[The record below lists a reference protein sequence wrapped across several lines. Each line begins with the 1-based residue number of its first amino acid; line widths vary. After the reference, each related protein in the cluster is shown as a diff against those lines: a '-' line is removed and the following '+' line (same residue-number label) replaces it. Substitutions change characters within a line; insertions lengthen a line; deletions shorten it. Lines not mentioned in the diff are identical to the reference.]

1 MKKILVLM
9 LILSVVFVFANDVA
23 MARETREGGELNVA
37 IGSNPEHL
45 DPARASSSPAAMV
58 MIHIMENLFDM
69 SPEGEIIPNLAR
81 DYQMSEDG
89 TEFEIYL
96 REGVEFHDGTY
107 FDADVV
113 KFNLERMLEG
123 TSPFTFLI
131 DQISDIEIVDDYTV
145 IIHTEEP
152 FAPLIPNLS
161 AHGFMAM
168 VSPNAVEEY
177 GEYFTNNPVGTGPF
191 KFVAWEQGEMIILER
206 NDNYWGE
213 NAYLDRVKFS
223 IVPEDSTRVIL
234 VETGEADVAMFV
246 PPRERNRL
254 AGVDGVNVVEL
265 SSLRSIYAG
274 FNVTK
279 EPLNDKRV
287 RQAINYAIDNQ
298 AIVEQVMQGA
308 GRPSDSPVAPGTLG
322 YSAQEVYDYQPERAK
337 ELLAEAGYPDGFEI
351 TFHHPVGRY
360 MMDETIAQ
368 AIQSQLSEVGIDARL
383 ETLEWA
389 TYLEFTGK
397 NKEESEH
404 EMYLLGWGNM
414 TGDSDNGLYPL
425 FHSTQNVPFGSD
437 RSYFENDE
445 VDKFLDEARM
455 APDVTERENLYA
467 QAIEIIWDEAPWL
480 FLHSEMQIN
489 VVKDGVEGLLHHPR
503 EFVSVKEAYIAD

>member
-1 MKKILVLM
+1 MKKKILMVMLVLS
-9 LILSVVFVFANDVA
+9 IVFVFSIGITEA
-23 MARETREGGELNVA
+23 REGGELNVA
-37 IGSNPEHL
+37 IGSNPESL

-58 MIHIMENLFDM
+58 MIHVMENLFDM
-69 SPEGEIIPNLAR
+69 SPEGEIIPNLAK

-89 TEFEIYL
+89 TEFEINL
-96 REGVEFHDGTY
+96 REGVEFHDGTK
-107 FDADVV
+107 FDAEAV

-131 DQISDIEIVDDYTV
+131 NKISEIEIVDEYTV
-145 IIHTEEP
+145 VIHTEEP

-168 VSPNAVEEY
+168 ASPEAVKEH
-177 GEYFTNNPVGTGPF
+177 GEDFTNNPVGTGPF
-191 KFVAWEQGEMIILER
+191 EFVRWEQGEMIILER
-206 NDNYWGE
+206 NENYWGDDV
-213 NAYLDRVKFS
+213 YLDRVTFS

-246 PPRERNRL
+246 PPRERDRL
-254 AGVDGVNVVEL
+254 AGADGVNVVEL
-265 SSLRSIYAG
+265 SSLRTIYAG

-279 EPLNDKRV
+279 EPLDDIRV

-322 YSAQEVYDYQPERAK
+322 YAAQEEYDYQPEKAK

-368 AIQSQLSEVGIDARL
+368 AIQSQLAEVGIEAKL

-389 TYLEFTGK
+389 TYLEFTGAS
-397 NKEESEH
+397 KEESEH

-414 TGDSDNGLYPL
+414 TGDSDNGIYPL
-425 FHSTQNVPFGSD
+425 FHSSQNVPNGSD
-437 RSYFENDE
+437 RSYYENEE
-445 VDKFLDEARM
+445 VDRLLDEARM
-455 APDVTERENLYA
+455 AADVTERENLYA
-467 QAIEIIWDEAPWL
+467 DAIEIIWEEAPWL

-489 VVKDGVEGLLHHPR
+489 AVREGVEGLLHHPR
-503 EFVSVKEAYIAD
+503 EYVSVKEAYITD